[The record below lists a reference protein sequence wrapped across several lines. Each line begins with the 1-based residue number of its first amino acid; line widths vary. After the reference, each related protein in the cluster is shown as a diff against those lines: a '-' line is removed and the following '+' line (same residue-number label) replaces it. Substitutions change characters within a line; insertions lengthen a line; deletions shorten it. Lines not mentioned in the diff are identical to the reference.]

1 MKPHAVATRVFFSSS
16 ASIYTPLAFSCF
28 VMCCHQVLFPS
39 NTLRKKV
46 TLNTNGTC
54 WICQLLPTC
63 KQKRSSHPPPAPPTN
78 LMDSLSV
85 VPEFR
90 SAAER
95 MSSGGG
101 GTGDNLGR
109 PPAHADITQLSPN
122 CVITKAGKTR
132 ARQFIVVSSGNSS
145 ALAEAYFVL
154 VPITNMNLLI
164 LITDI

>member
-1 MKPHAVATRVFFSSS
+1 MLDLP
-16 ASIYTPLAFSCF
+16 I
-28 VMCCHQVLFPS
+28 
-39 NTLRKKV
+39 V
-46 TLNTNGTC
+46 TYMQTET
-54 WICQLLPTC
+54 QFT
-63 KQKRSSHPPPAPPTN
+63 PPPAPPTN